1 MSVPPTS
8 EKGHPG
14 GFEPIGVPDG
24 RRRQKYAVSSPLDW
38 APELQFPASVVM
50 YDTMRTETHLSAVLE
65 AVLQPI
71 YTADWH
77 LDERG
82 VDPEVMD
89 LCNTELG
96 LGEDDAL
103 SRVSRA
109 GVRIYDHV
117 VETASTLLWAGFSC
131 SEILWNPGPPTP
143 AQLKLGITDEVV
155 HLRKLGSR
163 PPRTITKIETD
174 RDGGLRSIH
183 QKPLGDSPL
192 QEDVEIPVKQ
202 LVFYSLNK
210 EGSDWTGRSMLRNAY
225 QAWALKDIFLRMDA
239 QAVEKHAMGYWVGR
253 TTDPGRAD
261 AMLEMIEGLRTGEN
275 AGAVLMTGDE
285 LELMGMSG
293 STINVI
299 DRLNYLDQAMS
310 RSALAMFLDLGH
322 DNGARSLGETHLRV
336 FQQKIQ
342 AVADYI
348 GRTVTEHVIR
358 ELVEHNYGEGTP
370 YPALVPG
377 DIAAQQGVSSE
388 VLNGLLTSGAI
399 TWDKGLEDHNRTTY
413 GLPPLPRGFVR
424 PEDKAAQAAQE
435 QAKAQTEIAR
445 TTPAATVTPI
455 GPGRPTAETERTVA
469 ASAFERATAA
479 YEALRARV
487 AAE

>member
-14 GFEPIGVPDG
+14 GFSPIGVPAG
-24 RRRQKYAVSSPLDW
+24 RSRMQYAVSSPLEW
-38 APELQFPASVVM
+38 APELQFPQSIVM

-71 YTADWH
+71 YTANWH
-77 LDERG
+77 LDTRG
-82 VDPEVMD
+82 VPDEVVN

-103 SRVSRA
+103 SRVRRQ
-109 GVRIYDHV
+109 GVRIYEHV

-131 SEILWNPGPPTP
+131 AEITWNPGPPTP
-143 AQLKLGITDEVV
+143 AQEKLGITDEVV
-155 HLRKLGSR
+155 HLRKLGTR

-174 RDGGLRSIH
+174 RDGGLRSVH
-183 QKPLGDSPL
+183 QTPLGDSHP
-192 QEDVEIPVKQ
+192 QIDVELGVDR
-202 LVFYSLNK
+202 LVFYTLNK
-210 EGSDWTGRSMLRNAY
+210 EGGDWTGRSMLRTAY

-239 QAVEKHAMGYWVGR
+239 QAVEKHAMGYWVGH
-253 TTDPGRAD
+253 TTDPSRAD
-261 AMLEMIEGLRTGEN
+261 AMLDMIEGLRTGES
-275 AGAVLMTGDE
+275 AGAVLQTGDT

-322 DNGARSLGETHLRV
+322 DNGARSLGETHLKV

-342 AVADYI
+342 AVANYI
-348 GRTVTEHVIR
+348 GHTATEHIIR
-358 ELVEHNYGEGTP
+358 ELVEHNFPEGTP

-377 DIAAQQGVSSE
+377 DIAAQQGVSADT
-388 VLNGLLTSGAI
+388 LNGLLDSGAI
-399 TWDKGLEDHNRTTY
+399 TWDKGLEEQTRTTY
-413 GLPPLPRGFVR
+413 GLSPLPRGFTR
-424 PEDKAAQAAQE
+424 PQDKAAEAAAE
-435 QAKAQTEIAR
+435 AAKNPPAITAVPGLR
-445 TTPAATVTPI
+445 PVPDPAATTE
-455 GPGRPTAETERTVA
+455 AERTVA
-469 ASAFERATAA
+469 ASALERATAA

-487 AAE
+487 HA